1 MHMNAFYLFSLVHLL
16 LYERSCSDFFS
27 PSVSSH
33 VTGSPLGTTA
43 TPVSSNSRE
52 VSQTCSL
59 PPLASPGVPEQ
70 SLITSAKCRTSCLSN
85 VSLVQCQTF
94 FPSFACVRVCVCV
107 CVCVCGV
114 RGVGPPPPQQKKILQ
129 TLLCIY
135 FHKHVRVP
143 FYFLNC

>member
-27 PSVSSH
+27 PSVSSP

-59 PPLASPGVPEQ
+59 PPFASPGVPEQ

-94 FPSFACVRVCVCV
+94 FPSFACVRVCVC
-107 CVCVCGV
+107 GV
-114 RGVGPPPPQQKKILQ
+114 RGVGPPLPNKKRSVYILQ

>member
-1 MHMNAFYLFSLVHLL
+1 MNYIVVTSINTSIYAKPQFAVPKFLSSIDRMHMNAFYLFSLVHLL

-27 PSVSSH
+27 PSVSSP

-52 VSQTCSL
+52 ASETCSL

-70 SLITSAKCRTSCLSN
+70 SLITSAKCRTSCLNN

-94 FPSFACVRVCVCV
+94 SPSFACVRVCVCACACACV
-107 CVCVCGV
+107 CVCVCV
-114 RGVGPPPPQQKKILQ
+114 
-129 TLLCIY
+129 
-135 FHKHVRVP
+135 
-143 FYFLNC
+143 